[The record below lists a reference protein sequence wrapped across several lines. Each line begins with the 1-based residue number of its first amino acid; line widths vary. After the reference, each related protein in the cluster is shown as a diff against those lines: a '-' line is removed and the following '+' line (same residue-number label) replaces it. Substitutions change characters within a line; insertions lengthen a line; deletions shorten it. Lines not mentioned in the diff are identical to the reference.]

1 MPEPSTSARSGG
13 LLSVFNPEKKGLL
26 VSVSLFTDW
35 AGKVRGRGSRVSKRI
50 QARDKEG

>member
-1 MPEPSTSARSGG
+1 MPEPSTSARSRA
-13 LLSVFNPEKKGLL
+13 LLSVFDPEKKGLL